1 MFINDNFKMQEKNVA
16 SKTMYMLHIIAF
28 TVSVLSFTIIFII
41 AFENGAFEATIAL
54 AIFNSI
60 LFVLFFY
67 FIKKVV
73 WVVIDGD
80 LVYIGNI
87 FFNIKMTNR
96 DIVSYNSS
104 ILSPNFYSIKTE
116 SNRFYFVSY
125 LNQNC
130 IKDLLTPQTNG

>member
-1 MFINDNFKMQEKNVA
+1 MQEKNVA